1 MWALIGNPQQLAE
14 YVMNSLNTLQKKKK
28 IEREKEKERR
38 MFDDQ

>member
-14 YVMNSLNTLQKKKK
+14 YVMNSLNTLQKKK
-28 IEREKEKERR
+28 IGREKEKERR